1 MQISNKAKEFILN
14 NYKRT
19 DTNAISIVISYGC
32 CGGGTIHM
40 SYTKKS
46 SQGFY
51 TNING
56 IDVDISEHD
65 LEELSDLLIDIS
77 NDSIALKT
85 IKG

>member
-1 MQISNKAKEFILN
+1 
-14 NYKRT
+14 
-19 DTNAISIVISYGC
+19 
-32 CGGGTIHM
+32 M
-40 SYTKKS
+40 SYTKKT